1 MTLTTWHPF
10 ARQELF
16 EASDF
21 YEAESP
27 GLGGVFIDAVE
38 QALARLEKF
47 PLTGPNLA
55 WEVRRLGVPNF
66 PYGVVYRFDLDR
78 IFILAIAHDRRRPR
92 YWAGRR

>member
-1 MTLTTWHPF
+1 MTLITWHPF

-16 EASDF
+16 EASEF
-21 YEAESP
+21 YEVESP

-47 PLTGPNLA
+47 PLTGPILG